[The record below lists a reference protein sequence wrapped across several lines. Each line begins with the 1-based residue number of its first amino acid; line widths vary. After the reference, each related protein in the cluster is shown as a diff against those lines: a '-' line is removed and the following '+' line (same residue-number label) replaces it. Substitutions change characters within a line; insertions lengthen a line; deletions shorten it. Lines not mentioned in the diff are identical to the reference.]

1 VNLPPPRPR
10 AGADSPIPPIG
21 AQCWTKIVGRL
32 NDPFKI
38 EADSEGALQIVSVSG
53 ELDQGTEPQLREALA
68 TALDRGDGP
77 VLVNLTACRF
87 IDSTGLGLLVEA
99 KRRLGEAQ
107 RRFAVCCPDEDVRR
121 LLELTGI
128 DEAVGLFDTL
138 DEAVAALAGD
148 SAS

>member
-1 VNLPPPRPR
+1 MPTRGEFADPRFAPNR
-10 AGADSPIPPIG
+10 
-21 AQCWTKIVGRL
+21 WTKIVGRL
-32 NDPFKI
+32 NNAFKI
-38 EADSEGALQIVSVSG
+38 EAESEGDLDVVSVSG

-68 TALDRGDGP
+68 TVLDEADGP
-77 VLVNLTACRF
+77 VLVNLSDCHF
-87 IDSTGLGLLVEA
+87 IDSTGLGLLVET
-99 KRRLGEAQ
+99 KRRLSEAR

-138 DEAVAALAGD
+138 DEALAELAGD